1 MMRSLLEDE
10 AKSVF
15 EIGPNA
21 MGLDLL
27 RAVYRNSSVEL
38 STRLRCAM
46 ACLPFEV
53 PKLAVTALVSES
65 DFATVLDRRI
75 ARYQEMERT
84 KLIEHTNGNATTGN
98 ATNGAH
104 EPVEVK
110 PTPSINYR
118 AIKLRRRI

>member
-38 STRLRCAM
+38 STRLHIDLTFAPMGSMGQMDCHANDIESTGVSGKGGAM
-46 ACLPFEV
+46 
-53 PKLAVTALVSES
+53 
-65 DFATVLDRRI
+65 
-75 ARYQEMERT
+75 
-84 KLIEHTNGNATTGN
+84 
-98 ATNGAH
+98 
-104 EPVEVK
+104 
-110 PTPSINYR
+110 
-118 AIKLRRRI
+118 